1 MESVVNPYFVKQV
14 LHTLGAALQGLV
26 VPKFVC
32 ALASDKA
39 ACDLAKRWTG
49 STELRYF
56 EFADGREVAA
66 RFEGDARMDMMVLIY
81 SCPGVHSIRFAGEHR
96 LPPVYA
102 LKPPLRWQWT
112 VGINTKMHTKSFMDM
127 HGATRS
133 LAAMFS
139 GDNMTKQYL
148 ERKRPWGPI
157 TKPEQSEVETGSK
170 RFQDLFRS
178 SVVMPVYT
186 TSTAGK

>member
-14 LHTLGAALQGLV
+14 LHTLGTALQGLV

-49 STELRYF
+49 STEQKYF
-56 EFADGREVAA
+56 EFTDGREVAG

-96 LPPVYA
+96 LSLEYA

-112 VGINTKMHTKSFMDM
+112 VAINSKMHTKSFMDV
-127 HGATRS
+127 HGASRS
-133 LAAMFS
+133 LSAMF
-139 GDNMTKQYL
+139 GADNMAEQYL
-148 ERKRPWGPI
+148 ARKRPWGPV
-157 TKPEQSEVETGSK
+157 TKPEQAELEAGNK

-178 SVVMPVYT
+178 SVVMPAYT
-186 TSTAGK
+186 TNAAGK